1 MRTKYNQKGQA
12 YGKIRILDS
21 KYDLRTTK
29 FLKPT
34 QENKEFIQIR
44 NNMFKRMEEL
54 HKVIHGK
61 DQGENVFLE
70 YLFNK
75 NDVEVSLSQDK
86 MNKIHKIWYI
96 LSNIVAKQFISSSS
110 HKWSFYNNNLP
121 KQKIVRCYFFIDT

>member
-86 MNKIHKIWYI
+86 MNKIHKMVDNGKSKKQIEKYI
-96 LSNIVAKQFISSSS
+96 K
-110 HKWSFYNNNLP
+110 KKYDC
-121 KQKIVRCYFFIDT
+121 KIDIYW